1 MSVNAMISL
10 HMTGPQK
17 AEEVEVISGQYV
29 EGGRGE
35 QNEVEEAIVYDNEG
49 EVEEGE
55 EQPI

>member
-10 HMTGPQK
+10 HIRPPSK

-29 EGGRGE
+29 EGERGE

-55 EQPI
+55 EQVV

>member
-1 MSVNAMISL
+1 
-10 HMTGPQK
+10 
-17 AEEVEVISGQYV
+17 VEVISGQYV

-55 EQPI
+55 EQAV